1 MIRKMFD
8 SITAKARAD
17 RREELY
23 RAFKRREAKIG
34 GELFGPIPKGVRRD
48 FFCLDRHTWVWHE
61 EWTDQTGQ
69 RQSRTIRY
77 NVRPNGVLK
86 AQDNQ
91 AYQPVSP
98 QETENLY
105 QATQQY
111 KQRVLQE
118 VYSFA

>member
-1 MIRKMFD
+1 MIGKILANMG
-8 SITAKARAD
+8 AKARTD

-34 GELFGPIPKGVRRD
+34 GELFGPVPAGVRRE
-48 FFCLDRHTWVWHE
+48 FFCLDKHTWVWHE
-61 EWTDQTGQ
+61 EWNDQGGQ
-69 RQSRTIRY
+69 RQTRTIRY
-77 NVRPNGVLK
+77 NVRPNGILK

-91 AYQPVSP
+91 AYQPLSFD
-98 QETENLY
+98 ETENLY
-105 QATQQY
+105 QATQLY